1 MHNDDE
7 YGFWADD
14 RDRASTGPIPRL
26 RRSAPHRSGA
36 RSHGQAVQ
44 AIVYDFETEH
54 DTAPENW
61 SSKSGEVELDVEQA
75 MWGTDDRPSRSSRAH
90 DRRPIDPLIARLG
103 AIAAVG
109 LLALPV
115 AWMVSSDGGSK
126 VVSSD
131 SIATQP
137 TETAL
142 PVPAVARAAPAAP
155 LPTMVAT
162 TAAIA
167 TDAAEGAPTPPTP
180 PTTVRV
186 AAPAAATEPEP
197 GTASS
202 TPATLGTAPAAA
214 EVETMSSTPAHEVA
228 VVADDVEV
236 TRVCANNYDVV
247 TGDYWILIADK
258 VDLTLKEVLSANNAT
273 ADSPLYPGRT
283 ICLPWNASPATTD
296 AASTTAAPTTTAT
309 TAKPTASTT
318 SPTTVA
324 PATTAAPT
332 TTAAPPKNAYTKEQ
346 VAQIIRDV
354 WPDELEDEAIRIAT
368 RESNLIP
375 TVRNWCCYGLFQI
388 YFNANKASLASWG
401 ITSASQLYDPKV
413 NAYAA
418 YAMYLRAG
426 GWGPW
431 Q

>member
-7 YGFWADD
+7 YGFWADE
-14 RDRASTGPIPRL
+14 RDRPSTGPIPRL
-26 RRSAPHRSGA
+26 RRSTSRHGST
-36 RSHGQAVQ
+36 RSHGEPVQ
-44 AIVYDFETEH
+44 SVYDFESEQ
-54 DTAPENW
+54 DTA
-61 SSKSGEVELDVEQA
+61 SGRQPSDSGDRDVEQA
-75 MWGTDDRPSRSSRAH
+75 MWGTDDRPWRPSRTH

-115 AWMVSSDGGSK
+115 AWMVSRDGGSK
-126 VVSSD
+126 VVSSN
-131 SIATQP
+131 SIAGQT
-137 TETAL
+137 TETVVLA
-142 PVPAVARAAPAAP
+142 PAVVGATPAAV
-155 LPTMVAT
+155 LPAEVAT
-162 TAAIA
+162 TAAMP
-167 TDAAEGAPTPPTP
+167 TTAAEGAPSTA
-180 PTTVRV
+180 PTTVHAV
-186 AAPAAATEPEP
+186 ATADTTPTSSAAA
-197 GTASS
+197 S
-202 TPATLGTAPAAA
+202 TPATLGKAPSAP
-214 EVETMSSTPAHEVA
+214 ELETMSSTPANEVA

-236 TRVCANNYDVV
+236 TRVCANNYNVV
-247 TGDYWILIADK
+247 AGDYWILIAGK
-258 VDLTLKEVLSANNAT
+258 VDLTLKEVLTANNAT
-273 ADSPLYPGRT
+273 VDSPLYPGRT
-283 ICLPWNASPATTD
+283 ICLPWNASATTD
-296 AASTTAAPTTTAT
+296 APSTTPAPATTAT
-309 TAKPTASTT
+309 AAKPTAS
-318 SPTTVA
+318 SAPPTTAA

-332 TTAAPPKNAYTKEQ
+332 TTEAPPKNIYSKDQ

-401 ITSASQLYDPKV
+401 ITSAAQLYDPKV